1 MHIFFLLS
9 SSSKMDPFPRPVQV
23 VTVATHSQGYLQSLK
38 WCLARA
44 GSHEFIRFVELGRGQ
59 KWRNYCD
66 KIRLLDEFLTGRKES
81 EQDGETEEDLVIFC
95 DAYDVLYD
103 HRRDF
108 ERLVHIFEAS
118 GADLLFSVVDVSRLN
133 RVIQKCAH
141 KILACLDVSKSS
153 LTCNGGLYMGRR
165 RALRVLMREIRVR
178 KSEQIDD
185 ERCINQILNESC
197 ISSQLMKSSVGF
209 AHFEIR
215 IREQVLNVALDVDS
229 LVFHN
234 SPAPISPLSLVR
246 TFAAEPTTFE
256 RGQAFFYHFI
266 GNQNLDDLCAYEG
279 IWRPECVGNCE
290 IYGKADKLSHYL
302 KFFNAEIAALT
313 LAFGLSVLLLL
324 TIK

>member
-1 MHIFFLLS
+1 MDFS
-9 SSSKMDPFPRPVQV
+9 SRRPVQV

-38 WCLARA
+38 WCLAHA
-44 GSHEFIRFVELGRGQ
+44 PGGNELIRFVELGRGQ

-66 KIRLLDEFLTGRKES
+66 KIRLLDEFLSCE
-81 EQDGETEEDLVIFC
+81 DVNGEGDQDLVIFC

-108 ERLVHIFEAS
+108 EPLVHIFNAS

-133 RVIQKCAH
+133 CIVQSCAH
-141 KILACLDVSKSS
+141 KILTCLDISNNS

-165 RALRVLMREIRVR
+165 GALRTLMREINMC

-185 ERCINQILNESC
+185 ERCINQILNENC
-197 ISSQLMKSSVGF
+197 ISPWLLKSPSGF
-209 AHFEIR
+209 AHFDIR
-215 IREQVLNVALDVDS
+215 IKQEIFNIALDVDS

-234 SPAPISPLSLVR
+234 SPVPISPLSLIR
-246 TFAAEPTTFE
+246 TFSAEPTAFE

-279 IWRPECVGNCE
+279 IWRPECIGNCE
-290 IYGKADKLSHYL
+290 IYGKADKLTHYL
-302 KFFNAEIAALT
+302 KFFNTEIAALT
-313 LAFGLSVLLLL
+313 LALGLSVLLLVA
-324 TIK
+324 IKST